1 MQEKEKVRYL
11 DLFGIGL
18 LLTVF
23 FEDYFG
29 YILPRLAILIVV
41 IKVADILIEQFR
53 GPREAVQPCLEIR
66 KPVYSSEDEEDKS
79 LKWVIF
85 FGILI
90 LWGGS
95 AYLSTKLFIWVVILT
110 CAVFL
115 MLAVRKYFDYKEYQR
130 SLKKTAYKR
139 KRIRFFGKSMI
150 NEGNSRNI
158 YLDIFGIGS
167 MVTIFKAEWFG
178 WIMLGTLSVIV
189 ILRFVDMA
197 GEFYDELEF
206 ERYMNNKMREKDMK
220 MKSEGE
226 RKKGDL

>member
-1 MQEKEKVRYL
+1 MQEEEKVRYL

-139 KRIRFFGKSMI
+139 KRIRFFGKSAI
-150 NEGNSRNI
+150 NDGNSRNI

-167 MVTIFKAEWFG
+167 MVIIFKAEWFG
-178 WIMLGTLSVIV
+178 WIMLGTLSVMV

-197 GEFYDELEF
+197 GELYSEVSF
-206 ERYMNNKMREKDMK
+206 ERYM
-220 MKSEGE
+220 E
-226 RKKGDL
+226 RKAKEDELKRGSEKVYGRD